1 MLPTWTKHRA
11 WDDANTGH
19 RITRVHDRGRVR
31 HVAWGPPAQ
40 PDPSAC
46 SRIRDA
52 LGQRIPTN
60 RVLLGVYDRA
70 EDARARCEKEAVGAG
85 SPALPTSQTHA
96 DGGP

>member
-1 MLPTWTKHRA
+1 MRARQKMLLTWTKARR

-31 HVAWGPPAQ
+31 HVAWGPPSQ

-46 SRIRDA
+46 ARICYA

-70 EDARARCEKEAVGAG
+70 EDARARCEREVRSAQCEVR
-85 SPALPTSQTHA
+85 
-96 DGGP
+96 

>member
-1 MLPTWTKHRA
+1 MNWTRSRA

-31 HVAWGPPAQ
+31 HVAWGPPSQ
-40 PDPSAC
+40 PDPAA
-46 SRIRDA
+46 RANIRYA

-70 EDARARCEKEAVGAG
+70 EDARSRCERDDVGAG
-85 SPALPTSQTHA
+85 SPALTA
-96 DGGP
+96 D